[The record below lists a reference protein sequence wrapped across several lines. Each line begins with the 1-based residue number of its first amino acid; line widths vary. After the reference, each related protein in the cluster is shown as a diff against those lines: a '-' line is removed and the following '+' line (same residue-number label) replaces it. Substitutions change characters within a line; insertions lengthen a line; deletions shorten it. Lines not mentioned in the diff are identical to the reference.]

1 MKKTIVGLV
10 GETGSGKD
18 TVAEYLRDNFGAKL
32 MRFSDPLKDTLSIY
46 FDKLSKDDQAWLYDV
61 FQERF
66 GADVLSKAIQKRVED
81 IDAELVII
89 NGLRMPS
96 DYEFMQ
102 RFPDSKILYTT
113 APSELRWKRVATR
126 GEKTDDDISFEK
138 FQELDRR
145 STEVHI
151 PEIGSKS
158 DWRIDNTQD
167 LEYLLAEADKIM
179 KEVGIE
185 KK

>member
-1 MKKTIVGLV
+1 MKKNIIGLV

-18 TVAEYLRDNFGAKL
+18 TVAEYLRDVYGAKL

-46 FDKLSKDDQAWLYDV
+46 FDKLSKDDQAWLYEV
-61 FQERF
+61 FRERF
-66 GADVLSKAIQKRVED
+66 GDDVLSKAIQKRVED
-81 IDAELVII
+81 IDVELVII

-96 DYEFMQ
+96 DYDFMQ
-102 RFPDSKILYTT
+102 RFPESKILYTT
-113 APSELRWKRVATR
+113 APSELRWKRVAGR
-126 GEKTDDDISFEK
+126 GEKTDDDIPFEK

-151 PEIGSKS
+151 PEIGAKA
-158 DWRIDNTQD
+158 DWKIDNTQD
-167 LEYLLAEADKIM
+167 LEYLLREADKIM
-179 KEVGIE
+179 QELGIE

>member
-1 MKKTIVGLV
+1 MKKTIIGLV

-18 TVAEYLRDNFGAKL
+18 TVAEYLRDNYDAKL

-46 FDKLSKDDQAWLYDV
+46 FDKLSKDDQAWLYEV
-61 FQERF
+61 FRERF
-66 GADVLSKAIQKRVED
+66 GDDVLSKAIQKRVED
-81 IDAELVII
+81 IEAELVII

-96 DYEFMQ
+96 DYDFMQ
-102 RFPDSKILYTT
+102 RFPGSKVLYVT
-113 APSELRWKRVATR
+113 APSKLRWERVTGR
-126 GEKTDDDISFEK
+126 GEKTDDDIPFEQ

-151 PEIGSKS
+151 PEIGAKA
-158 DWRIDNTQD
+158 DWRVDNTED

-179 KEVGIE
+179 QECEIE
-185 KK
+185 RK

>member
-1 MKKTIVGLV
+1 MKKTIIGLV

-46 FDKLSKDDQAWLYDV
+46 FDKLSKDDQAWLYEV
-61 FQERF
+61 FRERF
-66 GADVLSKAIQKRVED
+66 GDDVLTRAIQKRVED

-102 RFPDSKILYTT
+102 RFPDSKVLYTT
-113 APSELRWKRVATR
+113 APSELRWKRVAGR
-126 GEKTDDDISFEK
+126 GEKTDDNIPFEK

-151 PEIGSKS
+151 PEIGSKA
-158 DWRIDNTQD
+158 DWRIDNIED
-167 LEYLLAEADKIM
+167 LEFLLGKADKIM
-179 KEVGIE
+179 EEIGIE
-185 KK
+185 RI